1 MSYDSW
7 KNYTEDPDRLLLH
20 GTAVTVGLRGL
31 LILGPSGSGKSRLA
45 LEMIALGAHLVCDD
59 RVWLNKIGTGFQLQA
74 PEQLRGRIEAHGL
87 GFLASKYKTSVPLSY
102 CLDLSL
108 ENKVRL
114 PHVSEKTKLG
124 LKVSILPG
132 KPIVPQAAALM
143 VLLKNGFASYDK

>member
-7 KNYTEDPDRLLLH
+7 KTYSEDPDRLLLH

-45 LEMIALGAHLVCDD
+45 LKMIALGASLVCDD
-59 RVWLNKIGTGFQLQA
+59 RVWLNKIGKGFQLQA
-74 PEQLRGRIEAHGL
+74 PEQIRGRIEARGL
-87 GFLASKYKTSVPLSY
+87 GVLASKYKTLVPLSY

-108 ENKVRL
+108 ENKARL
-114 PHVSEKTKLG
+114 PHVSEKIKLG
-124 LKVSILPG
+124 LKISILPG

-143 VLLKNGFASYDK
+143 VLLKNGFADYDK

>member
-7 KNYTEDPDRLLLH
+7 RTYTEDPDRLLLH
-20 GTAVTVGLRGL
+20 GTAVTVGVRGL

-45 LEMIALGAHLVCDD
+45 LKMIALGANLVSDD
-59 RVWLNKIGTGFQLQA
+59 RVWLNKIGTGFELQA
-74 PEQLRGRIEAHGL
+74 PEQIRGRIEARGL
-87 GFLASKYKTSVPLSY
+87 GLLASKYKTPVPLSY

-108 ENKVRL
+108 ENKARL
-114 PHVSEKTKLG
+114 PHFLEKTKLG
-124 LKVSILPG
+124 VKVSILPG